1 MKKNY
6 LDIKNIIIL
15 ILVILLSLVSF
26 DPFGIMPN
34 RTKTVEKIVKVDG
47 QSLHPIHDTIG
58 IEVPYEVEVEV
69 PVEVEKPV
77 PYAVHDTIQ
86 AVVDTNFIVNNYL
99 NSKNVFVNTYKFD
112 KQQGSITI
120 TDTISQNKL
129 IGRKYTTKITPRV
142 DTLKIPEPFKRKV
155 FFGLEGGFNSADF
168 VNFIGAGV
176 LINSKSDKIYNL
188 GVGVN
193 NTTTDGT
200 NCVFNPYI
208 KGGVYWKIKL
218 KK

>member
-1 MKKNY
+1 MKKH
-6 LDIKNIIIL
+6 LELKNIIIL
-15 ILVILLSLVSF
+15 ILVIILSLVSF
-26 DPFGIMPN
+26 DPFGVMPK
-34 RTKTVEKIVKVDG
+34 RTKIVEKQIKVG
-47 QSLHPIHDTIG
+47 NEYLTPIHDTIG
-58 IEVPYEVEVEV
+58 IEVPYEVEIE
-69 PVEVEKPV
+69 VEVEKLV

-99 NSKNVFVNTYKFD
+99 NSKNVFVNTYNFD

-129 IGRKYTTKITPRV
+129 IGRKYTTKITPKT
-142 DTLKIPEPFKRKV
+142 DTLLIPEPFKRKV
-155 FFGLEGGFNSADF
+155 FFGLEGGLNRGDF
-168 VNFIGAGV
+168 VNFIGAGI

-200 NCVFNPYI
+200 NGVFTPYI
-208 KGGVYWKIKL
+208 KGGVYWKVKL